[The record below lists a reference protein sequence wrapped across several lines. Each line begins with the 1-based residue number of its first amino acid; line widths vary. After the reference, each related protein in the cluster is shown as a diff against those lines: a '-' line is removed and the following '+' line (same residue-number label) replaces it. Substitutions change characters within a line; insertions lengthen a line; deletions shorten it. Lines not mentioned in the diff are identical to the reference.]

1 MSEALHQ
8 AVREALERALQSPS
22 FSQSERQ
29 SNLLRYLVESTLNG
43 KVPKETVVGV
53 EVYGRGAEF
62 DPKQDSIV
70 RVEASRL
77 RQRLASYYV
86 AEGRDEKVRIDLP
99 RGSYRCQ
106 FVVQEPPAAPPT
118 PQPPRR
124 RNLLLPAA
132 GLALLVALLGY
143 GLSRR
148 KPAERPEEVAAYLEA
163 HRLLHVPVD
172 EGAPARVRQ
181 AVALLEQA
189 SSQDYASPRIHSAL
203 AEAYLS
209 LADYESART
218 VERNAQAEGEARKA
232 IAGDDSLDDAHHTLG
247 AALFFGKWDLSGAL
261 AEFNRAVT
269 LNPRRAPTQRLRAD
283 LLCILGRFS
292 EAVDAL
298 EKAQMLQPDQAEIGA
313 ERALVFYHWRRY
325 DQALAEA
332 NRVLSMQP
340 GFVPARWVRA
350 LAYQQQGRRAEAE
363 QELRSLP
370 ERPRRY
376 RIAMVHLLASS
387 GRDAEARSVASQVE
401 ASESYPYLHVILEA
415 GRGNR
420 AETLRLLQEA
430 AARRDINVLYARLDP
445 RLDLVRETRE
455 FQALLKGL
463 GL

>member
-1 MSEALHQ
+1 MGDVLHD
-8 AVREALERALQSPS
+8 AVKEALERALRSPS

-29 SNLLRYLVESTLNG
+29 RNLLRYLVESTLNG

-53 EVYGRGAEF
+53 EVYGRGADF

-77 RQRLASYYV
+77 RQRLAAYYM
-86 AEGRDEKVRIDLP
+86 AEGRDEKVRIELP
-99 RGSYRCQ
+99 RGSYRCE
-106 FVVQEPPAAPPT
+106 FITPPA
-118 PQPPRR
+118 PQGLPRPEPPRR
-124 RNLLLPAA
+124 RNLLFSVA

-143 GLSRR
+143 GLSNR
-148 KPAERPEEVAAYLEA
+148 KAPERPEEVAAYLEA

-172 EGAPARVRQ
+172 EGAPGRVRQ
-181 AVALLEQA
+181 AVGLLEHA
-189 SSQDYASPRIHSAL
+189 ARQDYASPRIHSAL

-209 LADYESART
+209 LADYEPART
-218 VERNAQAEGEARKA
+218 AERNSLAEAEARKA
-232 IAGDDSLDDAHHTLG
+232 IAGDDTLDDAHHTLG
-247 AALFFGKWDLSGAL
+247 AALFFGKWELQGAL
-261 AEFNRAVT
+261 SEFNRAVT

-283 LLCILGRFS
+283 VLCILGRFG

-298 EKAQMLQPDQAEIGA
+298 EKAQLLQPEQVEIGA

-332 NRVLSMQP
+332 GRVLSMQP
-340 GFVPARWVRA
+340 GFVPARWFRA
-350 LAYQQQGRRAEAE
+350 IALQQQGRKAEAE

-376 RIAMVHLLASS
+376 RIAMVHLLAST
-387 GRDAEARSVASQVE
+387 GREAEAQALAAQVE
-401 ASESYPYLHVILEA
+401 AAEPYPYLHVILEA

-420 AETLRLLQEA
+420 AETLRLLKEA

-445 RLDLVRETRE
+445 RLDLVRDSPE